1 MTRAEQCRH
10 TPARPGLQAAAL
22 TVHPVSRENAKP
34 PRLRT
39 PREEAGNNL
48 GLLRQSGEDWGC
60 QTPEERCPPPGHRCR
75 SVWGEE
81 LGAAGGRGLH
91 IVFVHD
97 FCRGLLSRI
106 QSIEKRRVPPGEE
119 LWLPHPLLKQF
130 ETKDTKSSNTKPLFP
145 LKSRSPAG
153 CTQFVLADTNQN
165 WEISENAHSPLP
177 PSVLPILGPELRAA
191 KCQAEEPN

>member
-1 MTRAEQCRH
+1 M
-10 TPARPGLQAAAL
+10 
-22 TVHPVSRENAKP
+22 VSCDSLGRTGAAKP
-34 PRLRT
+34 RRRGALPRDID
-39 PREEAGNNL
+39 AG
-48 GLLRQSGEDWGC
+48 QSGERSWG
-60 QTPEERCPPPGHRCR
+60 RRR
-75 SVWGEE
+75 WG
-81 LGAAGGRGLH
+81 GLH

-106 QSIEKRRVPPGEE
+106 QSIEKRRAPPGKEIQ
-119 LWLPHPLLKQF
+119 LPHPLLKQF